1 MRATTNVT
9 RGAMLHRVGVLTA
22 AGWAM
27 GLASC
32 SGGSAS
38 SGSSGPPA
46 AVGDGDS
53 SVNADSTPTAFEMLG
68 IVVTQ
73 MSGDVSSGSFPSVK
87 SIDPDGGSA
96 LGSREFSTSFDTITF
111 GSRYYMYSDHM
122 GPRTRQA
129 FSSDYS
135 KVVASKSDKSG
146 SGTVGTIAGYLD
158 ESGYFHDMTA
168 LALAVG
174 DFDISDDVMA
184 AFGADDSFYLA
195 RKRRKEG
202 NRKGDNISTLFR
214 IADGARRPRL

>member
-1 MRATTNVT
+1 
-9 RGAMLHRVGVLTA
+9 
-22 AGWAM
+22 M

-53 SVNADSTPTAFEMLG
+53 SVNADSTPTASEMLG

-87 SIDPDGGSA
+87 SIDPDDGST

-111 GSRYYMYSDHM
+111 DSRHYMYFDHM

-135 KVVASKSDKSG
+135 KVVVSKSDKSG

-184 AFGADDSFYLA
+184 AFGADDSFYFA
-195 RKRRKEG
+195 RKHRKEG